1 MSLIDENILATLPWQ
16 KRKRLKDPVTVK
28 GMKGKPHDT
37 SEIVVLNVYF
47 PDASGKR
54 FAQIQ
59 REFHVVKGLECG
71 VMFGNDIIS
80 PENIVIDVAT
90 RKATIH
96 SCRNFV
102 SLLRLTPRRKIKN
115 VNCLYHC
122 EDNPPSKLLY
132 LHSNSSWTNVFAY
145 MVPGPCF

>member
-28 GMKGKPHDT
+28 GMKGKPNDT

-80 PENIVIDVAT
+80 PENIVIDVAA

-96 SCRNFV
+96 SCRKFV
-102 SLLRLTPRRKIKN
+102 SPLRVTPRRKIKN
-115 VNCLYHC
+115 VIVCTAAKTIL
-122 EDNPPSKLLY
+122 PP
-132 LHSNSSWTNVFAY
+132 NSYTFIPIRHGQTSSPTW
-145 MVPGPCF
+145 C